1 MAELSL
7 FLALVLM
14 MAAAHKVMERGRMAA
29 SAAALTGASAAL
41 GSVLSIGAAAYEAVV
56 ALALLFPTSRPSGA
70 LLAAGLWA
78 LYGVALARSL
88 GSSLDCGCSFASR
101 EKSIDSFVL
110 ARAFCLAVLSIA
122 LFLVPAGSFTILTPF
137 AALGFFALYLA
148 LGELTSITSFGRR
161 DAA

>member
-14 MAAAHKVMERGRMAA
+14 MAAAHKVTDRERLAA
-29 SAAALTGASAAL
+29 SATALTGAPAAL
-41 GSVLSIGAAAYEAVV
+41 GSVLSFGAAAYEAVV

-78 LYGVALARSL
+78 LYGVALARRF
-88 GSSLDCGCSFASR
+88 GSTLDCGCSFASR
-101 EKSIDSFVL
+101 EKPVDSFAV
-110 ARAFCLAVLSIA
+110 ARAVGLAVMSIA
-122 LFLVPAGSFTILTPF
+122 VFLLPPAPFTIMTPF

-148 LGELTSITSFGRR
+148 LGELMSITTFQRR